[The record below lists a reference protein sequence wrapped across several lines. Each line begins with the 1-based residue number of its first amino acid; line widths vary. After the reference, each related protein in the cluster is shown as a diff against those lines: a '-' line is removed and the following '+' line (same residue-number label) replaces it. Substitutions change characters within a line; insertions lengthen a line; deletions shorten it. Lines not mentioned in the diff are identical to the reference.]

1 MKDMKR
7 TGRKNPLLKRVP
19 RELRRDLGKYIA
31 LFLFMAMMIGMV
43 SGFIIADSSMVHTYN
58 ESFTKYRIE
67 NGHFICSRKLTESEV
82 KNIEKED
89 VKLYRQF
96 YKDKP
101 ARWKKEQKTIRVY
114 PVKTKVNLAD
124 VMKGRLPERK
134 GEIAIDRL
142 FAKNNGIETGD
153 RLRVEGRDLEVT
165 GFVALVEYSALFKN
179 NYDMMF
185 NATAF
190 SVAVVNR
197 SQFRE
202 FDDSGLSYCYAWR
215 YDDQDLTDDEQQD
228 RAEDLKETVFKNS
241 MQGFRPGLK
250 DYVPRHEN
258 QAIRFAGDDMGRDK
272 VMFVWFLY
280 IVTIVLAFAFAITVR
295 STIEQEA
302 KVIGTLRAS
311 GYTRRELLAHYVTLP
326 VAVTLVSALAGNIL
340 GYTGLKYAM
349 ADMYYNS
356 YSLPT
361 YETVWSTEAFVKTTV
376 IPCLIVAAVVLIVIS
391 RSLSLP
397 PLQFLRRD
405 LKRRKQS
412 RPVKLPGF
420 RFKTRFYLRV
430 MLQNKS
436 TYVLLFIGI
445 FLASVIFLF
454 GSLFMP
460 LLDNFRTQIQDS
472 EFCNYQYVLKAQ
484 TETDTRGAEK
494 YAVKTL
500 ENDNGEK
507 ITVYGIQKDSR
518 YLDADKVKEMNT
530 GKVLFSN
537 GYYEKY
543 DTEKGETIRLKEEF
557 ASDRYSFKADGEY
570 EYPASLAVFMNID
583 KFRDTF
589 ETDDDYYSGYFSDSR
604 LKDIPESDI
613 ASVITEEDLLTTSNQ
628 LEDSMGGAFTLFLII
643 AILMFVL
650 MVFLLAKLV
659 TERNAYAISMLKI
672 LGYTNRE
679 AGSLYQTA
687 TGIAVVISLILSGVF
702 GISLIKV
709 IYHTMMQTFT
719 GWMTFYAAP
728 WGVPVL
734 IATGLVCYGLVS
746 LLLMRKIRK
755 IPMTDALK
763 DADSL

>member
-1 MKDMKR
+1 MKDMER

-165 GFVALVEYSALFKN
+165 GFVALGEYSALFKN

-241 MQGFRPGLK
+241 MQGFRSGLK

-340 GYTGLKYAM
+340 GYTGLKYVM

-530 GKVLFSN
+530 GKIMFSN

-543 DTEKGETIRLKEEF
+543 DAEKGETIRLKEEF

-734 IATGLVCYGLVS
+734 IVTGLVCYGLVS